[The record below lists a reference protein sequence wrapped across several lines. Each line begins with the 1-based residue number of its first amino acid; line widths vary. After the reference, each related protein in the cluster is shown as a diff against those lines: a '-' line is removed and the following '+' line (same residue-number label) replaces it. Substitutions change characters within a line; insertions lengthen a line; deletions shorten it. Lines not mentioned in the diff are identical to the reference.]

1 VPRKA
6 HFSDH
11 DFVVVKHVQ
20 VNSAAQALQFNRA
33 FDASAAKLV
42 IADLPAKVVA
52 LLQPFL
58 DSKNTSDIDFDADTD
73 ATR

>member
-1 VPRKA
+1 
-6 HFSDH
+6 
-11 DFVVVKHVQ
+11 
-20 VNSAAQALQFNRA
+20 
-33 FDASAAKLV
+33 V

-52 LLQPFL
+52 LLRPFL